1 MFSPHT
7 SVFMDSILGSLPEI
21 HALLTFKWFNWAA
34 QTRLIT
40 WTHEI
45 GEHLFG
51 SLYWMTLWEK
61 YLLRAL
67 EMTIE
72 REKNQPAENTLR
84 FNKKGC
90 FVLSNPRSFADF
102 KLCFY
107 PVQNFQISLIK
118 LILNFKKMKVICNK
132 VPQPRLDAVQK
143 FPWLS
148 VIRSTELNT

>member
-21 HALLTFKWFNWAA
+21 HALLTFKRFNWAA

-84 FNKKGC
+84 FNKKD
-90 FVLSNPRSFADF
+90 VLSWVIQEAS
-102 KLCFY
+102 
-107 PVQNFQISLIK
+107 
-118 LILNFKKMKVICNK
+118 LILNYAFI
-132 VPQPRLDAVQK
+132 QYRISK
-143 FPWLS
+143 FL
-148 VIRSTELNT
+148 